1 MHVDVGL
8 GGILCVGKDN
18 VNEVNAPVVD
28 DGHDKD
34 KADSVPG
41 DNWGIGR
48 SIVNT
53 FD

>member
-1 MHVDVGL
+1 MHVDIRVG
-8 GGILCVGKDN
+8 GSLCVGTYK

-48 SIVNT
+48 PIVNT